1 MARAFRLWLT
11 RDPINVALVL
21 IGFYFVVTLVDL
33 GCYFS
38 FVARGGGGILSTFNP
53 LRYLRYLL
61 SPVGLLI
68 LVVFYS
74 PVIVA
79 LVFPKAFR
87 HFFHGRED
95 RD

>member
-1 MARAFRLWLT
+1 MAGAFLRLLT
-11 RDPINVALVL
+11 RDPINVALAL

-53 LRYLRYLL
+53 LRYFRYLL
-61 SPVGLLI
+61 SPVGLFI
-68 LVVFYS
+68 GLVLYS

-79 LVFPKAFR
+79 LFFPKAFQN
-87 HFFHGRED
+87 FFKQRGREN
-95 RD
+95 